1 MLLTLAAE
9 SLHKGLWYP
18 TILGVLVVVAAVVLF
33 LGSIYVL
40 LGTNLGARLGFLI
53 AFTGLAGFMM
63 LLSLLWCTTA
73 SPLNTIKGRIPQW
86 KVQEVISSPQKSK
99 TSDVHDI
106 KQKRFQAEATEAAN
120 VKAAVDAALVTKVST
135 PTVEYT
141 PNDNRFAKFE
151 DVTKYQILQTWEIGG
166 SKPQFWKG
174 EFTHTPQYA
183 VVQFCQVLDTS
194 QSQPFGLPPL
204 PPQCDNSADAK
215 AGYVVLFRDLGSLRV
230 PPFVAF
236 GMSAILF
243 ILGLLG
249 LHWRERDEQKLEEER
264 AAAAARPVAVPDPDE
279 PELTK
284 V

>member
-1 MLLTLAAE
+1 
-9 SLHKGLWYP
+9 
-18 TILGVLVVVAAVVLF
+18 
-33 LGSIYVL
+33 
-40 LGTNLGARLGFLI
+40 
-53 AFTGLAGFMM
+53 
-63 LLSLLWCTTA
+63 
-73 SPLNTIKGRIPQW
+73 
-86 KVQEVISSPQKSK
+86 
-99 TSDVHDI
+99 
-106 KQKRFQAEATEAAN
+106 

-141 PNDNRFAKFE
+141 PNDNRFAKFQ

-166 SKPQFWKG
+166 SSPQFWKG
-174 EFTHTPQYA
+174 EFTHRPEYA
-183 VVQFCQVLDTS
+183 VVQFCQVQEVD
-194 QSQPFGLPPL
+194 QPFGLPPL
-204 PPQCDNSADAK
+204 PPQCDNSADAN

-243 ILGLLG
+243 ILGLFG

-264 AAAAARPVAVPDPDE
+264 AAAAAGPVAVPDSDE